1 MKPSIHN
8 QAANQAAAELHS
20 AIDAYNNR
28 RVLITGGLGF
38 IGSNLA
44 IRLVES
50 GAKVTVIDSM
60 LSGCGA
66 NLFNVAPVASEIRM
80 ISAGIGQVE
89 EFTAAL
95 AQSEIVFNLAG
106 EVSHSS
112 SMEQPERD
120 LDINVLAQLQFLLA
134 CREYCPGARIVYAG
148 TRQLYGKPIYLPV
161 DERHPIQPVDFNGV
175 HKFAATQ
182 YHLLLTNLG
191 DLDCVV
197 LRLSN
202 VYGPRMALHLPHQ
215 GFLSVFVRR
224 ALDGRPIVV
233 FGDGSQLRDPV
244 HVDDVIEAFLLAGTA
259 TGLNSRVFNIG
270 GPQAVCIGE
279 VAATVARL
287 GGCTVEH
294 VPFPEDLRN
303 IDIGSYCSDIA
314 CAERELSWIPRVW
327 FHEGIETTFQFYRR
341 YREQY
346 LEPVL
351 RNATA

>member
-8 QAANQAAAELHS
+8 QAIAHQSAAALHP
-20 AIDAYNNR
+20 ALDAYHNR

-60 LSGCGA
+60 VSGCGA
-66 NLFNVAPVASEIRM
+66 NLFNVAPVASEIRR
-80 ISAGIGQVE
+80 ISADIGQVE
-89 EFTAAL
+89 EFPAAL

-134 CREYCPGARIVYAG
+134 CREYCPKARIVYAG

-202 VYGPRMALHLPHQ
+202 VYGPRMALHLPQQ

-224 ALDGRPIVV
+224 ALERRPIVV

-244 HVDDVIEAFLLAGTA
+244 HVDDVIEAFLLAGA
-259 TGLNSRVFNIG
+259 AAHLNSRVFNIG
-270 GPQAVCIGE
+270 GPQALCIGDI
-279 VAATVARL
+279 AATVARL
-287 GGCTVEH
+287 GGSTVEH
-294 VPFPEDLRN
+294 APFPENLRN

-327 FHEGIETTFQFYRR
+327 FHEGIQTTFQFYRR

-346 LEPVL
+346 LGV